1 MNEHHT
7 REEILDILRLL
18 SSQED
23 LTQRDL
29 AAHLGIS
36 LGKTN
41 YLLKSLVKVGL
52 LEIKNFA
59 VRDHKA
65 KKFKYFL
72 TKKGIKH
79 KVNLTYHFLKKKE
92 EEYNYIKE
100 EWARLK
106 ENEVS
111 MENV

>member
-18 SSQED
+18 SSKED

-29 AAHLGIS
+29 ATHLGIS

-59 VRDHKA
+59 VRDYKV

-79 KVNLTYHFLKKKE
+79 KINLTYHFLKKKE
-92 EEYNYIKE
+92 DEYKSIKE
-100 EWARLK
+100 EWEQLN
-106 ENEVS
+106 ENEVHT
-111 MENV
+111 ERV